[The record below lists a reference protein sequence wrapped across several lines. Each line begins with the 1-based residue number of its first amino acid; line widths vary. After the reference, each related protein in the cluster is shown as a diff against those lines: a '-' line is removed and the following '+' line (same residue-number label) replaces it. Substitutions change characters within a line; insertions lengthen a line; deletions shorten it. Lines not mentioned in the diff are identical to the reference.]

1 MPDVFVP
8 SVVQAYAIYGVDLVI
23 GDALGSHAAEWIAN
37 ELRHDEY
44 GLDKIS
50 FAPGDTVV
58 DVGAHVGVFAI
69 YLAKRQ
75 PDVRIIALEPDP
87 TNFRNLRENLVR
99 NEVHNVI
106 AENLAVTR
114 DRRPFPI
121 DAPPTNSGGSGGYY
135 RETQGYRH
143 AVARSITLDDVFAK
157 YAVATCK
164 LLKMDCEGAEHEILT
179 STTVLGRVQWF
190 SAEFHIN
197 ENLIAMG
204 CSSESL
210 IGIVGAHVDHD
221 RIAIHAIR
229 MGE

>member
-1 MPDVFVP
+1 MQDVFVP
-8 SVVQAYAIYGVDLVI
+8 SVVQGYAIHGVDLVI
-23 GDALGSHAAEWIAN
+23 GDALGSNAAEWIAN

-44 GLDKIS
+44 GLDKIA

-87 TNFRNLRENLVR
+87 TNFRNLCENLAR

-114 DRRPFPI
+114 DGRPFPI
-121 DAPPTNSGGSGGYY
+121 DAPPINTGGSGGYY
-135 RETQGYRH
+135 SQTEGYRH
-143 AVARSITLDDVFAK
+143 AVARSITLDEVFAK
-157 YAVATCK
+157 HAIATCQ
-164 LLKMDCEGAEHEILT
+164 LLKMDCEGAEHEILP
-179 STTVLGRVQWF
+179 STRVLDRVQWF

-197 ENLIAMG
+197 EHLVGMG

-210 IGIVGAHVDHD
+210 IGIVGAHVGHD